1 MDKRRIAHLPTQHRT
16 GTRCLQIDGELV
28 FVPEDQLKQARQ
40 QLGLRSDAYLL
51 GATRLLEFNS
61 GDHLVRIPLP
71 GKQLVVAF
79 EGPDRQRVYGVVT
92 LDALSYHLSTP

>member
-1 MDKRRIAHLPTQHRT
+1 MDKRRIAHFPAQHRT
-16 GTRCLQIDGELV
+16 GTRCLHIDGELV
-28 FVPEDQLKQARQ
+28 FVPEEQLKQARQ
-40 QLGLRSDAYLL
+40 QLGLRSDADLL

-79 EGPDRQRVYGVVT
+79 EGPDGQRVFGVVT

>member
-1 MDKRRIAHLPTQHRT
+1 MDKRRIAHLPLQQRT
-16 GTRCLQIDGELV
+16 DTHCLHIDGERV
-28 FVPEDQLKQARQ
+28 FVPEDQLKHARQ

-51 GATRLLEFNS
+51 GATRLLEFNG

-79 EGPDRQRVYGVVT
+79 EGPDGQRIYGIVT
-92 LDALSYHLSTP
+92 LDALSYHLSAP